1 MSSEYG
7 TSYTYVLIAGL
18 HLALLLIVH
27 FVSLYAERDWEDIR
41 KMPEHA
47 TLLRD
52 FNRLRPKWE
61 ANIITK
67 SEQELSSMSPPLF
80 SSYSGCSLQRYME
93 RHSVK
98 ADTSAFQLVSSAA
111 QFQCM

>member
-1 MSSEYG
+1 M
-7 TSYTYVLIAGL
+7 YVAGL

-27 FVSLYAERDWEDIR
+27 FVLLYAERDWEDIR

-67 SEQELSSMSPPLF
+67 SEQLHESTFVLQLF
-80 SSYSGCSLQRYME
+80 W
-93 RHSVK
+93 V
-98 ADTSAFQLVSSAA
+98 
-111 QFQCM
+111 